1 MPLTSKTFSQLIDF
15 TRTSAAT
22 YVDQLGRIVPTP
34 VSLNEYTF
42 TQEFDNVA
50 WSRNSSTLTANNAL
64 APDGS
69 MTADTFTAQAGTAL
83 RPEMTQVV
91 STVSGGLYTISYNV
105 RPVTHSFI
113 QIIINAQVAEWVNF
127 TLSGAGTATANGPCA
142 ASIVLDP
149 LTGWYRISMT
159 YTAGGTDR
167 RPVLC
172 MIPSAA
178 AGRAAT
184 FNPLG
189 TEVIRVWGAQLEQ
202 TPDANLTLGS
212 ELNAAAVPFTVFRD
226 GSTSTPSPT
235 IATAV
240 SGTVYR
246 LQLNISANTSNASAS
261 IRVNGVPSTA
271 SIAVGVTGNVILYF
285 TAAGN
290 GAITIAGDNNL
301 TNLTV
306 TSVSLRAIT
315 AASPSTYTRNF
326 GGRFPPRFDYDP
338 VTLAPRGLLI
348 EEQRTNLL
356 VRSEEL
362 DHTFW
367 SKSRT
372 TVTPNAATSPD
383 GTVDADKLIEDT
395 AAGTH
400 RVFQQATKAASV
412 VTRTFS
418 VYLKAA
424 ERTLARITVS
434 NNNEGVT
441 TSTDINLSTGTA
453 TAASTPQDGTI
464 SGQSASIINAGNGWY
479 RCIITATLDASITT
493 PGAFIFLRDG
503 SGNFSYTGNGTSGI
517 FVWGAQWE
525 DGAFAT
531 SYIPTTTSQVT
542 RTADSA
548 AITGANFSSWFNQPE
563 GTFVLEASTASTTAF
578 PVIVGYNASSTASA
592 AYLQANQAAS
602 WNGSAVLA
610 TGAGTVNSN
619 VPVKVAMAYNATGR
633 ALVLNG
639 GSVATDANQLGTANL
654 LAIGRPGN
662 AATSQLLNGHIRSI
676 RYYPTRLTNAQLQA
690 LTA

>member
-159 YTAGGTDR
+159 YIAGGTDR

-184 FNPLG
+184 FNPVG

-212 ELNAAAVPFTVFRD
+212 ELNSAAVPFTVFRD
-226 GSTSTPSPT
+226 GSTNTPSPT
-235 IATAV
+235 LMNTV
-240 SGTVYR
+240 SGKLYR
-246 LQLNISANTSNASAS
+246 VQLNISVNTSTQTSTLRINGGGTSVGFPLGATGSVIMYLTAASSGVLTVQGDAAGVNFTVTSAS
-261 IRVNGVPSTA
+261 IREV
-271 SIAVGVTGNVILYF
+271 
-285 TAAGN
+285 
-290 GAITIAGDNNL
+290 
-301 TNLTV
+301 
-306 TSVSLRAIT
+306 T

-356 VRSEEL
+356 VRSEEF
-362 DHTFW
+362 DNAAWTKH
-367 SKSRT
+367 RA
-372 TVTPNAATSPD
+372 TVTANAALSPD
-383 GTVDADKLIEDT
+383 GTVDADKLVEDST
-395 AAGTH
+395 ASNTHACSQGFSGTSGTSYTLSIY
-400 RVFQQATKAASV
+400 A
-412 VTRTFS
+412 
-418 VYLKAA
+418 KAA
-424 ERTLARITVS
+424 ERSWVALQFTSNIFADALARTAF
-434 NNNEGVT
+434 
-441 TSTDINLSTGTA
+441 INLSTGAVGTTSGSPTITVANARDGWWRITMTVAATA
-453 TAASTPQDGTI
+453 T
-464 SGQSASIINAGNGWY
+464 SASAAVFVYACTADNA
-479 RCIITATLDASITT
+479 A
-493 PGAFIFLRDG
+493 
-503 SGNFSYTGNGTSGI
+503 SYTGNGTSGI
-517 FVWGAQWE
+517 FVWGAQLE
-525 DGAFAT
+525 AGAFAT
-531 SYIPTTTSQVT
+531 SYIPTVASQVT
-542 RTADSA
+542 RTADTA
-548 AITGANFSSWFNQPE
+548 AITGANFSPWYNPVE
-563 GTFVLEASTASTTAF
+563 GTLLVEASSFVNTA
-578 PVIVGYNASSTASA
+578 A
-592 AYLQANQAAS
+592 AVNLAAS
-602 WNGSAVLA
+602 LGSINNRNFTFLYNGAWGGSTV
-610 TGAGTVNSN
+610 TGGTQVSDLQTAGTYTRN
-619 VPVKVAMAYNATGR
+619 VPAKVAYAYR
-633 ALVLNG
+633 ANDFAASVNG
-639 GSVATDANQLGTANL
+639 AAANTDAMGAVPAADTL
-654 LAIGRPGN
+654 LIGSGVNNPI
-662 AATSQLLNGHIRSI
+662 NGHIRSI